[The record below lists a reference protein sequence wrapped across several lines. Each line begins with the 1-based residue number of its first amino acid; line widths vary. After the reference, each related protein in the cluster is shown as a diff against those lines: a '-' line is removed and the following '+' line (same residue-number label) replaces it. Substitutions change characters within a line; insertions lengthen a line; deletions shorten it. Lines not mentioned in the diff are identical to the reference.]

1 MVLKKDIERR
11 ISELLKKMK
20 AENIDVVLSTTF
32 ENSSLNPR
40 YLSNFSGSF
49 AYVVIAPDK
58 QCICSDSR
66 YWEQIKDQSPLE
78 LVKYDRSNA
87 SHILKDLLGSYKR
100 IGYEAKTTTVSGF
113 NELKEKVGADD
124 HEFVECD
131 EMINQLRMRKSAEEI
146 ESIKKAEEIALGA
159 FTELLNEIKPGRTEK
174 EMAAFLEYT
183 MVKKGADKPAFD
195 TIFGSGPNGALPHM
209 FPTMK
214 KVEEGEFIVIDFG
227 AKYQG
232 YCSDITRTVAVGEPT
247 DEMKTVYEVVKRA
260 QIESEKI
267 ASSSLSGKEI
277 DKVARDIITAAG
289 YGDYFGHGLGHG
301 LGLFVHEQPGVSAMN
316 EEKLPQGAVV
326 TIEPGIYLPGKFG
339 VRIEDDIYITGETN
353 EVLTHFNKDLIVL
366 K

>member
-11 ISELLKKMK
+11 IAELLSKMQE
-20 AENIDVVLSTTF
+20 ENIDVILSTTF
-32 ENSSLNPR
+32 ENSSRNPR

-78 LVKYDRSNA
+78 LIKYERSNA
-87 SHILKDLLGSYKR
+87 ENILKDLLGSYKR
-100 IGYEAKTTTVSGF
+100 IGYETKTTSVKDF
-113 NELKEKVGADD
+113 ENLKEKLGTKG
-124 HEFVECD
+124 HEFVACD
-131 EMINQLRMRKSAEEI
+131 EMIEKIRMSKSADEI
-146 ESIKKAEEIALGA
+146 ALIKKAEEIAIDSLV
-159 FTELLNEIKPGRTEK
+159 ELFNEVKPGRTEK
-174 EMAAFLEYT
+174 EMAAYLEYT
-183 MVKKGADKPAFD
+183 MVKKGADKPSFD

-214 KVEEGEFIVIDFG
+214 EIQEGEFIVIDFG

-232 YCSDITRTVAVGEPT
+232 YCSDITRTIALGEPT
-247 DEMKTVYEVVKRA
+247 DEMVKVYEIVQKA
-260 QIESEKI
+260 QAESEKI

-277 DKVARDIITAAG
+277 DSVARDIINQAG

-301 LGLFVHEQPGVSAMN
+301 LGLDVHEQPSVSVMN
-316 EEKLPQGAVV
+316 EDKLPLGAVV

-339 VRIEDDIYITGETN
+339 VRIEDDIYITGQTN
-353 EVLTHFNKDLIVL
+353 EVLTQFKKDLIVI